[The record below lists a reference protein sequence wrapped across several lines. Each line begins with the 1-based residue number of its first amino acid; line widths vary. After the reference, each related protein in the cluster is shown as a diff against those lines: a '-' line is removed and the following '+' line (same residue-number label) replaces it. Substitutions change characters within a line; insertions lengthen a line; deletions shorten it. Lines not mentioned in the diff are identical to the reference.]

1 VSHTKGNRR
10 RIAATA
16 VIAIAV
22 IAASCSSSKS
32 SSVAGATT
40 TSASGT
46 ATTDGGGTTPAAS
59 TTAPAEKPVLGGSEV
74 VAGSSEVANPWTP
87 AAMQC
92 DTYCYQRAYAFFDP
106 VAVVGQDLKVHGVL
120 ADTITPNSDY
130 TQWTIKLRSGISFT
144 DGTPLNADALIRNL
158 DETDTSLLVAKALVD
173 VARNADGTFFIDKTD
188 DLTIVVHT
196 GKNGDPKAPLSW
208 PGFDFYLTG
217 QWGLIAS
224 PKWLDEVKAD
234 PTKAAQ
240 PVGSGPFLVQSFT
253 PHDQMV
259 VTKNPKYWMKDA
271 NGTQLPYL
279 DKITFKVIEDSATAE
294 QALQGGNIDVFATI
308 NSQVIADFRAT
319 PDKFPMMERNKYTGT
334 GYLLVDLAKQDKPIG
349 DERVRCA
356 ISKAIDRKEIFDL
369 VYSGIPTMA
378 NGVFSPG
385 QEGHLDDNGFDPKQ
399 DLDAAKK
406 LIDDYKK
413 DHPGDITVRLGHT
426 ADRSNDQLSEL
437 IKGYVAKIGI
447 NIQIDTVP
455 QDQFITLALFGDKS
469 FEMYAWAQH
478 EGIKVDGQNFWWN
491 SASGTK
497 DGALSLNFARIN
509 DAQVDTDLGVARSD
523 PDPAKRQAAAEDINR
538 TFAKHCYQ
546 IPIAWGPTGVPHIPG
561 LKGLDSDITPDGTAV
576 LPGNG
581 NFSNTFAWKAP

>member
-1 VSHTKGNRR
+1 V
-10 RIAATA
+10 
-16 VIAIAV
+16 
-22 IAASCSSSKS
+22 
-32 SSVAGATT
+32 
-40 TSASGT
+40 
-46 ATTDGGGTTPAAS
+46 
-59 TTAPAEKPVLGGSEV
+59 
-74 VAGSSEVANPWTP
+74 
-87 AAMQC
+87 
-92 DTYCYQRAYAFFDP
+92 F
-106 VAVVGQDLKVHGVL
+106 GVL
-120 ADTITPNSDY
+120 ADSITPNTDY

-158 DETDTSLLVAKALVD
+158 NETGTGLLVKKALVD
-173 VARNADGTFFIDKTD
+173 VARNADGSFFIDKVD

-196 GKNGDPKAPLSW
+196 GKNGDPKSPLSW
-208 PGFDFYLTG
+208 PGFDLYLTG

-224 PKWLDEVKAD
+224 PKWLDEVKVD
-234 PTKAAQ
+234 KTKAAS

-334 GYLLVDLAKQDKPIG
+334 GYLLVDLAKKDKPIG

-369 VYSGIPTMA
+369 VYSGIPTLA

-385 QEGHLDDNGFDPKQ
+385 QEGHLDDNGFDPNQ
-399 DLDAAKK
+399 DLEAAKA
-406 LIDDYKK
+406 LIADYKK

-437 IKGYVAKIGI
+437 IKGYLGKIGV

-455 QDQFITLALFGDKS
+455 QDQFINLALFGDKS
-469 FEMYAWAQH
+469 FEMFAWAQH

-491 SASGTK
+491 SASGTQ

-509 DAQVDTDLGVARSD
+509 DPQVDADLAVARSD

-546 IPIAWGPTGVPHIPG
+546 IPIAWGPTGIPHIAK
-561 LKGLDSDITPDGTAV
+561 LKGLESDTSPDGTAV